1 LVAKKKSFIGLAT
14 MMLSVKFFVT
24 TNIFVER
31 FAKWTPRVNF
41 INILRTAFTLVD
53 PKSVKNTVKS

>member
-1 LVAKKKSFIGLAT
+1 
-14 MMLSVKFFVT
+14 MLSVKFFVT

-53 PKSVKNTVKS
+53 PKSVKKYS